1 VARHRLKSRFAFDV
15 APEPPVES
23 SRRRQMRALKAI
35 GSALI
40 VGGVFSVFLWQT
52 MGANWPFAIGAGLVL
67 GLGIFAVVATRA
79 SETDIAADAAW
90 RTAAPELPPS
100 SDRRATE
107 AARNTTP
114 GPEKIRRRGD
124 RIAGSSVASVGD
136 AGAGSSTKPRNIG

>member
-23 SRRRQMRALKAI
+23 SRRRQMRALK
-35 GSALI
+35 